1 MQGSLKMKVS
11 TNLISLYVAFNICIS
26 QHSQANHEGSLEVSR
41 EDIPVQLCD
50 YPIFYYSSAHI
61 LIQEPGINFG
71 EGMDVDGC
79 MHGIY
84 AVT

>member
-1 MQGSLKMKVS
+1 MKVS
-11 TNLISLYVAFNICIS
+11 TNLMLLLTFVL
-26 QHSQANHEGSLEVSR
+26 ANTLKLIMRAQITTKGLRRRHT
-41 EDIPVQLCD
+41 CAA
-50 YPIFYYSSAHI
+50 FYYGSAHI

-84 AVT
+84 AVTCAQVN